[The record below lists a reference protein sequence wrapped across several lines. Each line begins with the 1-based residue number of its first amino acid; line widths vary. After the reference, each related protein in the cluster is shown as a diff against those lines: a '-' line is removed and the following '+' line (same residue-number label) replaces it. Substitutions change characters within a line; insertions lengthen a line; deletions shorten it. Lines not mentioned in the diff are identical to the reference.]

1 MFHFSGD
8 FYEQGRREWRFRF
21 KKNVGVFL
29 CSFGVGWGVGGLSVV
44 CLRRGVVIVGSLCV
58 WVVMVSV
65 RGAAPAT
72 HSLGGRALFCL
83 GFVVEVSGLRAC
95 CVNIEAPTRSGR
107 QRVGAFPRESE

>member
-1 MFHFSGD
+1 MGVLF
-8 FYEQGRREWRFRF
+8 Q
-21 KKNVGVFL
+21 KNVGVFL
-29 CSFGVGWGVGGLSVV
+29 CLFGVGWGVGGLSVV

-58 WVVMVSV
+58 WVAMVSV